1 MKKTLSLLVVLVL
14 VLVLASAVSVAESSQ
29 NLPLA
34 GKKILVSTYFLEDDF
49 CIEMNYTIVDRL
61 KELGA
66 EVSLTN
72 SNSDGEVQTRQI
84 EAHLESGI
92 DFMFLMPP
100 SLDVLVP
107 VIEKAADMGVKTIL
121 YDAGANTTKGVITH
135 VSVND
140 RLEGNTLGEY
150 LVDYIGKELGGKAMI
165 LFESA
170 MEIERFQIRIE
181 GVKEILDA
189 NKDLDVSYAYL
200 DSKGL
205 REVAAN
211 VTANYS
217 APYDIIIGAEMN
229 TSWGAISTLEA
240 QNAKGVKVFSIA
252 DWSKEGF
259 EAIRDDHE
267 YYLSFCTVYP
277 GLIGSTAVDSL
288 LAYLAGEKVEPV
300 TYIQTPMVSKE
311 NMNDFWDFEKYK

>member
-1 MKKTLSLLVVLVL
+1 MKRTIAILLALMMLLVG
-14 VLVLASAVSVAESSQ
+14 AVCTAEATDE
-29 NLPLA
+29 LPLK
-34 GKKILVSTYFLEDDF
+34 GMSILVSTYFLEDDY
-49 CIEMNYTIVDRL
+49 CIEMNETIVNRL
-61 KELGA
+61 EELGA

-135 VSVND
+135 VSAND
-140 RLEGNTLGEY
+140 RLEGNTLGNY
-150 LVDYIGKELGGKAMI
+150 LVDYIGNELGGKATI

-181 GVKEILDA
+181 GVTEILDA
-189 NKDLDVSYAYL
+189 HPELEVEYVYL

-205 REVAAN
+205 RETAAN
-211 VTANYS
+211 VTANYA

-259 EAIRDDHE
+259 EAIRDDHK
-267 YYLSFCTVYP
+267 YYLSFCTISPYTV
-277 GLIGSTAVDSL
+277 GNTAVDAL
-288 LAYLAGEKVEPV
+288 LAYLRGEEVEGTIYV
-300 TYIQTPMVSKE
+300 DTPMVTKE
-311 NMNDFWDFEKYK
+311 NMNEFWNFEKFQ

>member
-1 MKKTLSLLVVLVL
+1 MKKIIAILLGLLLVI
-14 VLVLASAVSVAESSQ
+14 AGAVCVAETAE

-34 GKKILVSTYFLEDDF
+34 GKKILVSTYFLEDDY
-49 CIEMNYTIVDRL
+49 CIEMNNTIVDRL
-61 KELGA
+61 EVLGA

-135 VSVND
+135 VSAND
-140 RLEGNTLGEY
+140 RLEGNTLGNY
-150 LVDYIGKELGGKAMI
+150 LVDYIGTELGGKATI
-165 LFESA
+165 IFESA

-181 GVKEILDA
+181 GVTEILDA
-189 NKDLDVSYAYL
+189 HPELDVEYVYL

-205 REVAAN
+205 RETAAN
-211 VTANYS
+211 VTANYA
-217 APYDIIIGAEMN
+217 APYDIIVGAEMN

-240 QNAKGVKVFSIA
+240 QNAQGVKVFSIA

-259 EAIRDDHE
+259 EAIRDGHK
-267 YYLSFCTVYP
+267 YYQSFCTVSPYT
-277 GLIGSTAVDSL
+277 IANTAVDSL
-288 LAYLAGEKVEPV
+288 LAYLNGEEVESV
-300 TYIQTPMVSKE
+300 IYVETPMVNQE
-311 NMNDFWDFEKYK
+311 NMNEFWNFEKFQ